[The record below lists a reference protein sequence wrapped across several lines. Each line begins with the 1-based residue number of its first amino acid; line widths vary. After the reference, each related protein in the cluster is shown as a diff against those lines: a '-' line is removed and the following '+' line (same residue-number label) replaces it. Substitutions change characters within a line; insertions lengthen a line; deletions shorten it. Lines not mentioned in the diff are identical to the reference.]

1 MSDPNQATKKRQLM
15 LVGGTLTAVAVLGI
29 VGSLVLDDGSP
40 TSTKRQTKPTTIN
53 IAAPGTVDDKDVWR
67 ANEGAKGVQNET
79 MLKELRDQMNAQK
92 AELERLKVE
101 QGRAKNGTPNGTPVA
116 VAATNTADVTDALA
130 KPLPGAPGQPQAAA
144 RARSAD
150 AGCAPPLRGLRRAR
164 TATGRARAAAA
175 SGQLSGHHRC
185 VAVAH
190 PPRRGL
196 NI

>member
-53 IAAPGTVDDKDVWR
+53 IAAPSTVDDKDVWR

-101 QGRAKNGTPNGTPVA
+101 QGRAKNGTPNGTPGPLSQTSHVTLPLSTIARMRPA
-116 VAATNTADVTDALA
+116 VGPAPSVTTLMPACLA
-130 KPLPGAPGQPQAAA
+130 KGWLKAV
-144 RARSAD
+144 SI
-150 AGCAPPLRGLRRAR
+150 
-164 TATGRARAAAA
+164 AAAA
-175 SGQLSGHHRC
+175 S
-185 VAVAH
+185 
-190 PPRRGL
+190 PP
-196 NI
+196 